1 MHKGKIVEFLI
12 MVRMNIQS
20 YPDEPE
26 SILSHKH
33 ILSFRFRKKENLK
46 AV

>member
-20 YPDEPE
+20 YPDECE
-26 SILSHKH
+26 
-33 ILSFRFRKKENLK
+33 FVDREENF
-46 AV
+46 